1 LDGAQRRARR
11 AEAQDGPSNLSG
23 RANFL
28 NSVQLYMRPPGFC
41 SILAP
46 MESEPINRLLVVD
59 DEPAQVQALCH
70 TLEDEGYSVKGFT
83 GAGAAL
89 AVLRAGSFDI
99 VLTDLTMPGMDGVAF
114 LNAAREIDP
123 GLAGIVMTGHGTIA
137 TAVEAMKAG
146 AIDYILKPFDLRV
159 ILRVLART
167 QAMLRLR
174 RENAALLERL
184 SARTVELEAANR
196 ELSVANRELEA
207 FSDSV
212 SHDLRAPLRT
222 IDGLL
227 RVVQEDFGSGI
238 PPEAHRHIDTICAQA
253 SRMSELIEDMLRLSR
268 LGREP
273 LGKRPVDMRALVQEV
288 VGELQ
293 AAEPARQADI
303 RIGELP
309 DAQADPSLLRQVWV
323 NLVANALKFTRRREH
338 ALIEIGGAA
347 RAGDQGRGRAGA
359 EQKLYSIRDN
369 GAGFDPRRAER
380 LFGIFQRL
388 HAAKEFEGTGV
399 GLSIVRRVIERHGGS
414 IWAESEPDKGA
425 AFHFTLP

>member
-1 LDGAQRRARR
+1 MAS
-11 AEAQDGPSNLSG
+11 EA
-23 RANFL
+23 
-28 NSVQLYMRPPGFC
+28 
-41 SILAP
+41 
-46 MESEPINRLLVVD
+46 INRLLVVD
-59 DEPAQVQALCH
+59 DEVAQVEALCR
-70 TLEDEGYSVKGFT
+70 TLEDEGYSVTGFT
-83 GAGAAL
+83 GTGAAL
-89 AVLRAGSFDI
+89 AALRNGSFDI
-99 VLTDLTMPGMDGVAF
+99 VLTDLTMPGMDGIAF

-146 AIDYILKPFDLRV
+146 ALDYILKPFDLRM

-196 ELSVANRELEA
+196 DLSVANRELEA
-207 FSDSV
+207 FSGSV

-227 RVVQEDFGSGI
+227 RVVQEDFGAGV
-238 PPEAHRHIDTICAQA
+238 PPAARQHIEAICAQA

-273 LGKRPVDMRALVQEV
+273 LRKRAVDMRGLVLEV
-288 VGELQ
+288 VGELRAGE
-293 AAEPARQADI
+293 AARDLEI
-303 RIGELP
+303 TVGELP
-309 DAQADPSLLRQVWV
+309 PVEVDPSLLRQVWV
-323 NLVANALKFTRRREH
+323 NLVANALKFTRRRER
-338 ALIEIGGAA
+338 ALIEISGAA
-347 RAGDQGRGRAGA
+347 RAGDQIERSDFGQREHR
-359 EQKLYSIRDN
+359 LYSIRDN

-388 HAAKEFEGTGV
+388 HAAKDFEGTGV
-399 GLSIVRRVIERHGGS
+399 GLSIARRIVERHGGS
-414 IWAESEPDKGA
+414 IWAEGEPDRRA

>member
-1 LDGAQRRARR
+1 MGS
-11 AEAQDGPSNLSG
+11 EA
-23 RANFL
+23 
-28 NSVQLYMRPPGFC
+28 
-41 SILAP
+41 
-46 MESEPINRLLVVD
+46 INRLLVVD
-59 DEPAQVQALCH
+59 DEAAQVQALCH

-83 GAGAAL
+83 SAAAALGELGAGA
-89 AVLRAGSFDI
+89 FDI

-114 LNAAREIDP
+114 LNAARAIDP
-123 GLAGIVMTGHGTIA
+123 GLVGIVMTGHGTIA

-146 AIDYILKPFDLRV
+146 AFDYILKPFDLRV

-167 QAMLRLR
+167 QGMLRLR

-184 SARTVELEAANR
+184 SARTEELEAANR

-212 SHDLRAPLRT
+212 SHDLRSPLRT

-227 RVVQEDFGSGI
+227 RVVQEDFGDGI
-238 PPEAHRHIDTICAQA
+238 PPEARRHLETVAAQA
-253 SRMSELIEDMLRLSR
+253 SRMSELTEDLLRLSR

-273 LGKRPVDMRALVQEV
+273 LSKHPVDIHGLVRQV
-288 VGELQ
+288 VDELH
-293 AAEPARQADI
+293 AAEPVRQLDI

-309 DAQADPSLLRQVWV
+309 AAEADPSLLRQVWV
-323 NLVANALKFTRRREH
+323 NLVANALKFTRRREN

-347 RAGDQGRGRAGA
+347 QAGDKGRGPGGA
-359 EQKLYSIRDN
+359 EHKLYSIRDN

-388 HAAKEFEGTGV
+388 HAAKDFEGTGV
-399 GLSIVRRVIERHGGS
+399 GLSITRRIIERHGGS
-414 IWAESEPDKGA
+414 IWAESEPDRGA
-425 AFHFTLP
+425 AFYFTLP

>member
-1 LDGAQRRARR
+1 
-11 AEAQDGPSNLSG
+11 
-23 RANFL
+23 
-28 NSVQLYMRPPGFC
+28 
-41 SILAP
+41 
-46 MESEPINRLLVVD
+46 MESEVINRLLVVD
-59 DEPAQVQALCH
+59 DEAAQVQALCH

-89 AVLRAGSFDI
+89 GALRSGAFDI
-99 VLTDLTMPGMDGVAF
+99 VLTDLTMPGMDGIAF
-114 LNAAREIDP
+114 LNAARAIDP

-146 AIDYILKPFDLRV
+146 ALDYILKPFDLRV

-184 SARTVELEAANR
+184 SLRTVELEAANR
-196 ELSVANRELEA
+196 ELEVANRELEA

-227 RVVQEDFGSGI
+227 RVVQEDFGASV
-238 PPEAHRHIDTICAQA
+238 PPEACRHLEAISAQA
-253 SRMSELIEDMLRLSR
+253 SRMSELCEDLLRLSR

-273 LGKRPVDMRALVQEV
+273 LQKQTVEMRDLVQAV
-288 VGELQ
+288 AGELRAIE
-293 AAEPARQADI
+293 AARELDI

-309 DAQADPSLLRQVWV
+309 PAQADPSLLRQVWV

-338 ALIEIGGAA
+338 AVIEIAGEA
-347 RAGDQGRGRAGA
+347 RAAD
-359 EQKLYSIRDN
+359 KLYSIRDN

-388 HAAKEFEGTGV
+388 HAAKDFEGTGV
-399 GLSIVRRVIERHGGS
+399 GLSIARRIIERHGGS
-414 IWAESEPDKGA
+414 IWADGEPDRGA

>member
-1 LDGAQRRARR
+1 S
-11 AEAQDGPSNLSG
+11 EA
-23 RANFL
+23 
-28 NSVQLYMRPPGFC
+28 
-41 SILAP
+41 
-46 MESEPINRLLVVD
+46 INRLLVVD

-70 TLEDEGYSVKGFT
+70 TLEDEGYSVQGFT

-89 AVLRAGSFDI
+89 GALRSGAFDI
-99 VLTDLTMPGMDGVAF
+99 VLTDLTMPGMDGIAF

-146 AIDYILKPFDLRV
+146 ALDYILKPFDLRV

-184 SARTVELEAANR
+184 SLRTVELETANR
-196 ELSVANRELEA
+196 ELEMANRELEA

-227 RVVQEDFGSGI
+227 RVVQEDFGAGI
-238 PPEAHRHIDTICAQA
+238 APEACRHLEAISGQA
-253 SRMSELIEDMLRLSR
+253 SRMSELIEDLLRLSR
-268 LGREP
+268 LRREP
-273 LGKRPVDMRALVQEV
+273 LQKQPVDMLGLVRQV
-288 VGELQ
+288 ADELR
-293 AAEPARQADI
+293 AAEATRAVDI

-309 DAQADPSLLRQVWV
+309 PVEADPSLLRQVWV

-338 ALIEIGGAA
+338 AIIEITGEA
-347 RAGDQGRGRAGA
+347 RA

-388 HAAKEFEGTGV
+388 HAAKDFEGTGV
-399 GLSIVRRVIERHGGS
+399 GLSIARRIVERHGGS
-414 IWAESEPDKGA
+414 IWAEGEPDRGA

>member
-1 LDGAQRRARR
+1 MDG
-11 AEAQDGPSNLSG
+11 EA
-23 RANFL
+23 
-28 NSVQLYMRPPGFC
+28 
-41 SILAP
+41 
-46 MESEPINRLLVVD
+46 INRLLVVD
-59 DEPAQVQALCH
+59 DEAAQVEALCH
-70 TLEDEGYSVKGFT
+70 TLQDEGYSVEGFT
-83 GAGAAL
+83 RTGPAL
-89 AVLRAGSFDI
+89 AALRAGTFDI
-99 VLTDLTMPGMDGVAF
+99 VLTDLTMPGMDGISF

-123 GLAGIVMTGHGTIA
+123 GLAGIVMTGHGSIA

-146 AIDYILKPFDLRV
+146 ALDYILKPFDLRV

-184 SARTVELEAANR
+184 SQRTVELETANR
-196 ELSVANRELEA
+196 ELQVANRELEA

-227 RVVQEDFGSGI
+227 GVVQEDFGALV
-238 PPEAHRHIDTICAQA
+238 PLQARRHLEVVAAQA
-253 SRMSELIEDMLRLSR
+253 TRMGELIEDLLRLSR

-273 LGKRPVDMRALVQEV
+273 LRKQPVDMRGLVLQI

-293 AAEPARQADI
+293 AAEAARQLDI
-303 RIGELP
+303 RVGALP
-309 DAQADPSLLRQVWV
+309 PAQADPSLLRQVWV
-323 NLVANALKFTRRREH
+323 NLLANALKFTRRRER
-338 ALIEIGGAA
+338 ALIEIGGTVAA
-347 RAGDQGRGRAGA
+347 EHKIAGSDFVQRAAPGGNGRGPGWA
-359 EQKLYSIRDN
+359 EHKLYSIRDN

-388 HAAKEFEGTGV
+388 HPAQDFEGTGV
-399 GLSIVRRVIERHGGS
+399 GLSIARRIVERHGGS
-414 IWAESEPDKGA
+414 IWAEGEPDRGA

>member
-1 LDGAQRRARR
+1 
-11 AEAQDGPSNLSG
+11 
-23 RANFL
+23 
-28 NSVQLYMRPPGFC
+28 MRPGVVWRM
-41 SILAP
+41 LGRW
-46 MESEPINRLLVVD
+46 MESEVINRLLVVD
-59 DEPAQVQALCH
+59 DEVAQVEALCH

-83 GAGAAL
+83 GARAAL
-89 AVLRAGSFDI
+89 GELRNGAFDI
-99 VLTDLTMPGMDGVAF
+99 VLTDLTMPGMDGIAF

-146 AIDYILKPFDLRV
+146 ALDYILKPFDLRV

-184 SARTVELEAANR
+184 SLRTVELETANR
-196 ELSVANRELEA
+196 ELEVANRELEA
-207 FSDSV
+207 FSGSV

-227 RVVQEDFGSGI
+227 HVVQEDFGAGV
-238 PPEAHRHIDTICAQA
+238 PPEARQHIEAISAQA
-253 SRMSELIEDMLRLSR
+253 SRMSELIEDLLRLSR

-273 LGKRPVDMRALVQEV
+273 LQKQPVDMRGLVQEIA
-288 VGELQ
+288 GELR
-293 AAEPARQADI
+293 AAEVAREVDI

-309 DAQADPSLLRQVWV
+309 PAEADPSLLRQVWV
-323 NLVANALKFTRRREH
+323 NLVANALKFTRRREQ
-338 ALIEIGGAA
+338 ALIEIGGEP
-347 RAGDQGRGRAGA
+347 RAGH
-359 EQKLYSIRDN
+359 KLYSIRDN

-388 HAAKEFEGTGV
+388 HAAKDFEGTGV
-399 GLSIVRRVIERHGGS
+399 GLSIARRIIERHGGS
-414 IWAESEPDKGA
+414 IWAEGEADRGA

>member
-1 LDGAQRRARR
+1 MDS
-11 AEAQDGPSNLSG
+11 EA
-23 RANFL
+23 
-28 NSVQLYMRPPGFC
+28 
-41 SILAP
+41 
-46 MESEPINRLLVVD
+46 INRLLVVD
-59 DEPAQVQALCH
+59 DEAAQVEALCR

-83 GAGAAL
+83 GARAAL
-89 AVLRAGSFDI
+89 AALSAGAFDI
-99 VLTDLTMPGMDGVAF
+99 VLTDLTMPGMDGIAF

-123 GLAGIVMTGHGTIA
+123 QLAGIVMTGHGTLT

-146 AIDYILKPFDLRV
+146 ALDYILKPFDLRV

-184 SARTVELEAANR
+184 SQRTVELETANR
-196 ELSVANRELEA
+196 ELRVANRELEA
-207 FSDSV
+207 FGGSV

-227 RVVQEDFGSGI
+227 SVIQEDFGTGMA
-238 PPEAHRHIDTICAQA
+238 PQARRHIEAVAAQA
-253 SRMSELIEDMLRLSR
+253 ARMSELIEDLLRLSR

-273 LGKRPVDMRALVQEV
+273 LQKQLIDMRRLVQEV
-288 VGELQ
+288 VDELH
-293 AAEPARQADI
+293 AAEAARSLEI

-309 DAQADPSLLRQVWV
+309 AVQADPSLLRQVWV
-323 NLVANALKFTRRREH
+323 NLIANALKFTRRRER

-347 RAGDQGRGRAGA
+347 RAQD
-359 EQKLYSIRDN
+359 KLYSIKDN

-388 HAAKEFEGTGV
+388 HAAQDFEGTGV
-399 GLSIVRRVIERHGGS
+399 GLSIARRIVERHGGS
-414 IWAESEPDKGA
+414 IWAQGEPDRGA

>member
-1 LDGAQRRARR
+1 
-11 AEAQDGPSNLSG
+11 
-23 RANFL
+23 
-28 NSVQLYMRPPGFC
+28 
-41 SILAP
+41 
-46 MESEPINRLLVVD
+46 MESEVINRLLVVD
-59 DEPAQVQALCH
+59 DEAAQVEALCR
-70 TLEDEGYSVKGFT
+70 TLEDEGYSVRGFT

-89 AVLRAGSFDI
+89 TALRAGSFDI

-146 AIDYILKPFDLRV
+146 ALDYILKPFDLRV

-184 SARTVELEAANR
+184 SLRTVELETANR
-196 ELSVANRELEA
+196 ELQAANRELEA

-227 RVVQEDFGSGI
+227 RVVQEDFGTSV
-238 PPEAHRHIDTICAQA
+238 PPAARQHIDAISGQA
-253 SRMSELIEDMLRLSR
+253 SRMSELCEDLLRLSR

-273 LGKRPVDMRALVQEV
+273 VQKRPVDMRSLVQEI
-288 VGELQ
+288 VGELR
-293 AAEPARQADI
+293 AAETARELEI
-303 RIGELP
+303 SIGDLP
-309 DAQADPSLLRQVWV
+309 TVDADPSLLRQVWV
-323 NLVANALKFTRRREH
+323 NLVANALKFTRRRER
-338 ALIEIGGAA
+338 ALIEIGGEA
-347 RAGDQGRGRAGA
+347 RADD
-359 EQKLYSIRDN
+359 KLYSIKDN

-388 HAAKEFEGTGV
+388 HAAKDFEGTGV
-399 GLSIVRRVIERHGGS
+399 GLSIVRRIIERHGGS
-414 IWAESEPDKGA
+414 IWAQSEPDRGA

>member
-1 LDGAQRRARR
+1 
-11 AEAQDGPSNLSG
+11 
-23 RANFL
+23 
-28 NSVQLYMRPPGFC
+28 
-41 SILAP
+41 
-46 MESEPINRLLVVD
+46 MESEAINRLLVVD
-59 DEPAQVQALCH
+59 DEAAQVEALCH

-89 AVLRAGSFDI
+89 GALRSGTFDI
-99 VLTDLTMPGMDGVAF
+99 VLTDLTMPGMDGIAF

-137 TAVEAMKAG
+137 TAVDAMKAG
-146 AIDYILKPFDLRV
+146 ALDYILKPFDLRV

-184 SARTVELEAANR
+184 SLRTVELETANR
-196 ELSVANRELEA
+196 ELEVANRELEA

-227 RVVQEDFGSGI
+227 RVVQEDFGAGI
-238 PPEAHRHIDTICAQA
+238 APEACRHLEAVSGQA
-253 SRMSELIEDMLRLSR
+253 ARMSELIEDLLRLSR
-268 LGREP
+268 LRREP
-273 LGKRPVDMRALVQEV
+273 LQKQPVDVLGLVRQV
-288 VGELQ
+288 AGELR
-293 AAEPARQADI
+293 AAEATREVDI

-309 DAQADPSLLRQVWV
+309 PVQADPSLLRQVWV

-338 ALIEIGGAA
+338 AVIEIVGTA
-347 RAGDQGRGRAGA
+347 RAGDKIAWSDLGRREAPGPQGRDPGWV
-359 EQKLYSIRDN
+359 EHKLYSIRDN

-399 GLSIVRRVIERHGGS
+399 GLSIARRIVERHGGT
-414 IWAESEPDKGA
+414 IWAEGEPDRGA